1 MTTTDTDSATPPPFG
16 RTAAAMIT
24 PFTADGALDL
34 DGAQRLAVHLV
45 GEGCDGLV
53 LSGTTGESPTT
64 TDAEKEALVRAV
76 AEAVGDR
83 ALITAGVGTSDTRH
97 SVALA
102 RAAERAGAHGL
113 LVAAPAY
120 SCPGQEAVAHHLRTV
135 ADATGLPVMLYD
147 IPGRTGTGTAL
158 AAGTLLRLAEHPRI
172 RGVKDCAYDLMKTA
186 KVLATTGLAYYA
198 GCDEQALPLRAAGA
212 VGCVSTVANAAPR
225 EVRAVLDAYDAG
237 DPAGATRRYLRLVP
251 LIAAMMGTEH
261 PGAVTAK
268 ALLTMLGLPAGPV
281 RAPLL
286 AAGPEVTS
294 ALAAALRTAQ
304 Q

>member
-1 MTTTDTDSATPPPFG
+1 
-16 RTAAAMIT
+16 MIT
-24 PFTADGALDL
+24 PFRTDGGLDP

-53 LSGTTGESPTT
+53 LSGTTGEAPTT
-64 TDAEKEALVRAV
+64 TDAEKETLIRAV
-76 AEAVGDR
+76 VEAVGDR
-83 ALITAGVGTSDTRH
+83 ARITAGVGTGDTRH
-97 SVALA
+97 STELA
-102 RAAERAGAHGL
+102 RTAERAGAHGL

-120 SCPGQEAVAHHLRTV
+120 SCPGREAVAHHLRTV
-135 ADATGLPVMLYD
+135 AGATGLPVMLYD

-158 AAGTLLRLAEHPRI
+158 AADTLLRLAEHPRVA
-172 RGVKDCAYDLMKTA
+172 GVKDCAYDLMKTA
-186 KVLATTGLAYYA
+186 KVLAATDLAYYA
-198 GCDEQALPLRAAGA
+198 GCDEQALPLRAIGA

-251 LIAAMMGTEH
+251 LIETMMGTEH

-268 ALLTMLGLPAGPV
+268 ALLNTLGLPAGPV

-286 AAGPEVTS
+286 AAGPGITS
-294 ALAAALRTAQ
+294 ALAKALKTAQ
-304 Q
+304 R

>member
-1 MTTTDTDSATPPPFG
+1 
-16 RTAAAMIT
+16 MIT
-24 PFTADGALDL
+24 PFRADGRLDL
-34 DGAQRLAVHLV
+34 DGARRLAVHLV

-64 TDAEKEALVRAV
+64 TDAEKEALLRTVV
-76 AEAVGDR
+76 EAVGDR
-83 ALITAGVGTSDTRH
+83 ARITAGVGTSDTRH
-97 SVALA
+97 TVELA
-102 RAAERAGAHGL
+102 RTAEQAGAHGL

-120 SCPGQEAVAHHLRTV
+120 SRPGQEAVAHHLRTV

-158 AAGTLLRLAEHPRI
+158 TADTLLRLAEHPRVQ
-172 RGVKDCAYDLMKTA
+172 GVKDCAYDLMKTA
-186 KVLATTGLAYYA
+186 KVLAATGLAYYA
-198 GCDEQALPLRAAGA
+198 GCDEQTLPLRAMGA

-225 EVRAVLDAYDAG
+225 DIRAVLDAYDAG
-237 DPAGATRRYLRLVP
+237 DPAEATRRYLRLVP
-251 LIAAMMGTEH
+251 LVEAMTGTEH
-261 PGAVTAK
+261 PGTVTAK
-268 ALLTMLGLPAGPV
+268 ALLNALGLPAGPV

-294 ALAAALRTAQ
+294 ELATALKTAQ